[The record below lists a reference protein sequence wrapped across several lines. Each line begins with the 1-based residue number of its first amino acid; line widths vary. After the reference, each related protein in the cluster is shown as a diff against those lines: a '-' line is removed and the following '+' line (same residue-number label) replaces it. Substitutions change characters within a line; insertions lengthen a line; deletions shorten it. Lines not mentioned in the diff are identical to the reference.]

1 MNAPMPHP
9 TPVTHPAPTSVST
22 RPTLV
27 LLHASGS
34 SSRQW
39 DLLSRA
45 LQATHEVHALD
56 LHGHGRRPAWSGSRP
71 LSLHDDA
78 RLALEVLE
86 RAGGGHV
93 VGHSYGGA
101 VALHLA
107 ATHPSRV
114 HSLALYEPA
123 VFSLLAERAP
133 GSAAARE
140 IVAVAQQ
147 LRRLIA
153 AGDLAE
159 ASEGFVDYWSG
170 AGSWR
175 RMGPEQQR
183 AIAARIATTL
193 AHFDTLIGEP
203 LPGTAGR
210 RLSMPVLVLHGTRTI
225 ATAHVL
231 ALLMR
236 ELLPQAAHEA
246 IPGIGHMGPLTDPAR
261 VNERLLRFLGV
272 GVPAGAQAAE
282 ALA

>member
-9 TPVTHPAPTSVST
+9 TPAPSLAPPSVST
-22 RPTLV
+22 RPTVV

-45 LQATHEVHALD
+45 LRATHDVHAID
-56 LHGHGRRPAWSGSRP
+56 LHGHGRRPTWSGSRP

-86 RAGGGHV
+86 RSGGGHV

-107 ATHPSRV
+107 AAHPHRV

-123 VFSLLAERAP
+123 LFSLLAERAP
-133 GSAAARE
+133 MSTAARE
-140 IVAVAQQ
+140 IVEVAQR

-153 AGDLAE
+153 AGDPAE

-175 RMGPEQQR
+175 RLGQDQQR
-183 AIAARIATTL
+183 AIVARIPTTL
-193 AHFDTLIGEP
+193 AHFETLIGEP
-203 LPGTAGR
+203 LPSTAGR
-210 RLSMPVLVLHGTRTI
+210 RLTMPLLVLHGARTI
-225 ATAHVL
+225 ATAQVL

-236 ELLPQAAHEA
+236 ELLPRAAHEA
-246 IPGIGHMGPLTDPAR
+246 IPAIGHMGPLTDPAR

-272 GVPAGAQAAE
+272 GVPAVPQEAE